1 MEPSRPSAAAEA
13 ARPAP
18 GAPLPPC
25 PATPNCVSTEADPAD
40 AAHHLPALPLAAGM
54 RPEAALDALEALVR
68 AAPRGEVRARSP
80 LRLHAVDRT
89 RWLRFADDVEARVD
103 VEARLLHVRS
113 ASRLGRGDLG
123 ANRRRVTAWLRALA
137 ADWGVA
143 WPPAR

>member
-1 MEPSRPSAAAEA
+1 MEPSRPTAAAEA

-40 AAHHLPALPLAAGM
+40 AAHHLPALPL
-54 RPEAALDALEALVR
+54 
-68 AAPRGEVRARSP
+68 
-80 LRLHAVDRT
+80 RLHAVDRT

-103 VEARLLHVRS
+103 VDARLLHVRS